1 MKLKLTIGQAKE
13 LLQRHLKVD
22 EVEIVEGGLN
32 PLIEYLRN
40 HARLEEDNRLQK
52 ECEFFT
58 VNSNQGIIPEK
69 YRLPFTR

>member
-22 EVEIVEGGLN
+22 EVEIVEGDLS
-32 PLIEYLRN
+32 PLMEYLRSYVK
-40 HARLEEDNRLQK
+40 EFRLQK